1 MRIRA
6 NVPLVYILNRGG
18 HDYSEAEIFGDI
30 VYCTEGN
37 LDKWDS
43 SQMYRELS
51 AAMADSDRED
61 YILLT
66 SLTSL
71 CSIACAIFG
80 HKHACLNL
88 LIHKDGTYLERK
100 LVF

>member
-1 MRIRA
+1 M
-6 NVPLVYILNRGG
+6 PLVYILNKGG
-18 HDYSEAEIFGDI
+18 HNYSEAESFGDI
-30 VYCTEGN
+30 VYCTDGN
-37 LDKWDS
+37 LDKFDT

-51 AAMADSDRED
+51 ASMADSDRGD

-71 CSIACAIFG
+71 CSIACAIFA

-88 LIHKDGTYLERK
+88 LIHKDGKYRERK